1 MWLGPHTETYGL
13 VTPGEW
19 VDFFRY
25 ISEEYDGILL
35 PEFDQRN
42 LVEILIPK
50 VMAAKGKYDVVFHPK
65 HQGCEVSDWDAN
77 DEKLP
82 EGTEPYFLRANTG
95 SRWIL
100 GGVLSR
106 PFITTK
112 QSGGK
117 FAISSIESSSK
128 LEPTP
133 FGQSMKFPN
142 VHHLLVVFEGTLEV
156 TVSGCAPCRITE
168 GEVIFLPANT
178 AFSLKFASKF
188 VRLWSFSSGDGIDDL
203 IHQAGKSF
211 EGFVIPDKPVPWD
224 EGNYKE
230 IFKKLNVV

>member
-25 ISEEYDGILL
+25 ISEEYNGIIL

-65 HQGCEVSDWDAN
+65 HQGCEVSDWTAD
-77 DEKLP
+77 DEKIP
-82 EGTEPYFLRANTG
+82 DGTEPYFLRANTG
-95 SRWIL
+95 PRWIL
-100 GGVLSR
+100 GGVISR
-106 PFITTK
+106 PFVTTK

-128 LEPTP
+128 LEPSS
-133 FGQSMKFPN
+133 FCQNLKFPK
-142 VHHLLVVFEGTLEV
+142 VHHLFTVFEGTLEV
-156 TVSGCAPCRITE
+156 TVSGCTPCSITE
-168 GEVIFLPANT
+168 GEVIFIAADT
-178 AFSLKFASKF
+178 SFSLKFASKF
-188 VRLWSFSSGDGIDDL
+188 VRLWSFSSGGGIEAL
-203 IHQAGKSF
+203 IHEAGSPFK
-211 EGFVIPDKPVPWD
+211 GFVVPDEAEPLDDKKI
-224 EGNYKE
+224 KE
-230 IFKKLNVV
+230 TLEKLSI

>member
-1 MWLGPHTETYGL
+1 M
-13 VTPGEW
+13 TPGGW

-42 LVEILIPK
+42 LVDILIPK
-50 VMAAKGKYDVVFHPK
+50 VMAARGKYDVVFHPT
-65 HQGCEVSDWDAN
+65 HQGCETSNWDAD

-82 EGTEPYFLRANTG
+82 NRMEPYFLRANTG

-128 LEPTP
+128 LEPSP
-133 FGQSMKFPN
+133 FGQSVKFPN
-142 VHHLLVVFEGTLEV
+142 VHHLLAVFEGTLEV
-156 TVSGCAPCRITE
+156 TVSGSASCRITE

-178 AFSLKFASKF
+178 AFSLTFASKF

-203 IHQAGKSF
+203 IHRAGKPF
-211 EGFVIPDKPVPWD
+211 EGFVIPDKPVSWD
-224 EGNYKE
+224 EASYKE
-230 IFKKLNVV
+230 ICKSLNLV